1 MKNNNIDRKITQAAS
16 DILDSP
22 LMVQKLCDRVYELWL
37 EELRQQKERS
47 SRRN

>member
-1 MKNNNIDRKITQAAS
+1 MKNNVDSKITQAAS
-16 DILDSP
+16 KILDSQ
-22 LMVQKLCDRVYELWL
+22 LMVQQLCDRVYELWL